1 MITTLSAMRL
11 SLVKSRIIVALLALS
26 LALSGCSS
34 LRLAYNTAPELAYL
48 WLDNF
53 VDFDEEQSQQ
63 VRDALSEWFKWNRST
78 QLGDYAAL
86 LGRLQAQMP
95 EPMTPALTC
104 RWFDEFGTRFRAAI
118 EHAVPSAAALVLTLN
133 PKQLQRLEQRY
144 AKRNTEFRSDFLQ
157 SAQKE
162 RFEASVKRVLERA
175 EMLYGRLDDAQRE
188 RIATGVAAS
197 PFDPELWLAE
207 RKARQ
212 RDILDTLRGL
222 VADRRAPREAQLDA
236 AQGALRALAR
246 RFEHSPRPTYRAYQ
260 EKLTQYNCV
269 FSAEVHNL
277 TTAAQRQTAVGK
289 LKAWELDLRALA
301 NDR

>member
-1 MITTLSAMRL
+1 
-11 SLVKSRIIVALLALS
+11 
-26 LALSGCSS
+26 
-34 LRLAYNTAPELAYL
+34 
-48 WLDNF
+48 
-53 VDFDEEQSQQ
+53 
-63 VRDALSEWFKWNRST
+63 
-78 QLGDYAAL
+78 
-86 LGRLQAQMP
+86 
-95 EPMTPALTC
+95 
-104 RWFDEFGTRFRAAI
+104 
-118 EHAVPSAAALVLTLN
+118 
-133 PKQLQRLEQRY
+133 
-144 AKRNTEFRSDFLQ
+144 
-157 SAQKE
+157 
-162 RFEASVKRVLERA
+162 
-175 EMLYGRLDDAQRE
+175 MLYGRLDDAQRE

-222 VADRRAPREAQLDA
+222 VADRKAPREAQLDA

-269 FSAEVHNL
+269 FSAELHNL